1 MLMAHECH
9 FRSNMCFAHS
19 SVLQTRVQALGVAG
33 VMVHT
38 REPSAENL
46 EWGGVRELLASM
58 I

>member
-1 MLMAHECH
+1 MAHECH

-19 SVLQTRVQALGVAG
+19 SLLQTRVQELGVGG

-38 REPSAENL
+38 HELNAEKL
-46 EWGGVRELLASM
+46 EWGGVGELLALM